1 MYNGDIWSKAF
12 YYKVTAKVKE
22 LREGEFVSS
31 RCYYTFSRLA
41 ENFDRLKISMNRGEI
56 FIAKEN
62 CVRSMLIFG
71 VYRLTNW

>member
-12 YYKVTAKVKE
+12 YHKVTAKVKE

-41 ENFDRLKISMNRGEI
+41 KNFDRLKI
-56 FIAKEN
+56 
-62 CVRSMLIFG
+62 
-71 VYRLTNW
+71 